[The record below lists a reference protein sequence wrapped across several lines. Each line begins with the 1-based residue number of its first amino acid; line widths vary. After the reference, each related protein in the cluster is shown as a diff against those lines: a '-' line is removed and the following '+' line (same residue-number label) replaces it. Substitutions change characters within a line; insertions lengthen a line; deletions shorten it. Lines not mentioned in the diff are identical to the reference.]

1 MKVHE
6 KSNRTGIAEADQ
18 TSKASGPRFDS
29 NILQVRTP
37 RRGRAHCEVLYK
49 KSSVKRE
56 TSVGARNVYVLVNN
70 KIIIFTQK

>member
-29 NILQVRTP
+29 NILQVRAP
-37 RRGRAHCEVLYK
+37 RRGRAHCKVLH
-49 KSSVKRE
+49 E
-56 TSVGARNVYVLVNN
+56 QTSVERENSFGARNVYVLVNN
-70 KIIIFTQK
+70 EIIIFTQK